1 MTWVVGCSGRSQA
14 PGAYV
19 AEVHESV
26 RKDSRM
32 LQNAFSG
39 DLNSLMKQASE
50 LVRLPAMLGKK
61 VTAGV

>member
-1 MTWVVGCSGRSQA
+1 
-14 PGAYV
+14 V